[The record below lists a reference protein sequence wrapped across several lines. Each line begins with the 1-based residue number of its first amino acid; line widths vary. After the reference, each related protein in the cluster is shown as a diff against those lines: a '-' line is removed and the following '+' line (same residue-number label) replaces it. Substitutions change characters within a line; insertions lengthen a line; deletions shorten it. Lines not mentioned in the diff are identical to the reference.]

1 MYRVCGLGP
10 NFLGRVVTEKN
21 FYLRLA
27 VEKMDPFVVFNG
39 TYICSYVCSNS
50 KFTPT
55 VNYTNPKP
63 EILSETIKIQI
74 IVYKTDFF
82 ISLLVINL
90 IVHSYLTS
98 L

>member
-39 TYICSYVCSNS
+39 TYIWSYVCSNS
-50 KFTPT
+50 KFTAT

-74 IVYKTDFF
+74 IG
-82 ISLLVINL
+82 IQN
-90 IVHSYLTS
+90 
-98 L
+98 